1 MKNLFPSHTDHMK
14 KISIMAA
21 AVLAAACITTGKMGI
36 DKSVTTTAEA
46 SYSFCSHSEK
56 SEKADKNGKADKKEE
71 DGLKQITKPYLGV
84 YRSEYIFFGK
94 RDVSEEFRSV
104 TVELT
109 AKGQFILRY
118 TTREGKSDEKISAY
132 TYDEKT
138 GEVALSSDFGIRDTK
153 ALKCNIKAKKGRMTV
168 LVRYGNR
175 TLLVKLVQE

>member
-1 MKNLFPSHTDHMK
+1 MKNLFPSHTDRMK

-21 AVLAAACITTGKMGI
+21 AVLAAACFTTGKIGF
-36 DKSVTTTAEA
+36 DKSVTAEA

-56 SEKADKNGKADKKEE
+56 SEKADKNGKTDKKEE

-153 ALKCNIKAKKGRMTV
+153 ALKCNIKAKKGKMTV

-175 TLLVKLVQE
+175 TLLVKLIQQ